1 MYLRAAKADAE
12 EAGIETDGMANSVSE
27 LRDTIKTLTHD
38 KVDIMADKAGTQF
51 KSTTTQIMRE
61 IAEVYDSLSDIDQ
74 AALLK
79 TISGG
84 STLPG
89 CTVMCNNNIFNC
101 RYPLKPHTTISAKA
115 VYDGAKA
122 ETTCGLHTVKSLS
135 AVTMGDHAAKLLSVS

>member
-27 LRDTIKTLTHD
+27 LRETIKTLTHD
-38 KVDIMADKAGTQF
+38 KVDIMSDEAGTKF
-51 KSTTTQIMRE
+51 KSTTQIMRE
-61 IAEVYDSLSDIDQ
+61 IAEVYDSLSDVDQ

-79 TISGG
+79 TISGR
-84 STLPG
+84 SILPG
-89 CTVMCNNNIFNC
+89 CTAMCNNNIFNC

>member
-1 MYLRAAKADAE
+1 MYLRAAKEDAE
-12 EAGIETDGMANSVSE
+12 QAGLETDGMANSVSE
-27 LRDTIKTLTHD
+27 LRDTIKSLTHN
-38 KVDIMADKAGTQF
+38 KVDIMADEAGTQF
-51 KSTTTQIMRE
+51 KSTTQIMRE
-61 IAEVYDSLSDIDQ
+61 IAGVYDQLSDVDK
-74 AALLK
+74 AGLLK
-79 TISGG
+79 TITGRL
-84 STLPG
+84 TLPG

>member
-1 MYLRAAKADAE
+1 MYLRAAKEDAE
-12 EAGIETDGMANSVSE
+12 QAGLETDGMANSVSE
-27 LRDTIKTLTHD
+27 LRDTIKSLTHN
-38 KVDIMADKAGTQF
+38 KVDIMADEAGTQF
-51 KSTTTQIMRE
+51 KSTTQIMRE
-61 IAEVYDSLSDIDQ
+61 IAGVYDQLSDVDK
-74 AALLK
+74 AGLLK
-79 TISGG
+79 TISGRL
-84 STLPG
+84 TLPG

>member
-1 MYLRAAKADAE
+1 
-12 EAGIETDGMANSVSE
+12 
-27 LRDTIKTLTHD
+27 
-38 KVDIMADKAGTQF
+38 
-51 KSTTTQIMRE
+51 MRE
-61 IAEVYDSLSDIDQ
+61 IAEVYDSLSDVDQ

-79 TISGG
+79 TISGR
-84 STLPG
+84 SILPG

-122 ETTCGLHTVKSLS
+122 ETTCGLHMVKSLS